1 MGAKSIYTDRRK
13 KLLNEIVL
21 NNDPNELK
29 GILKDYTNF
38 HKYVKNWQRVNFDEF
53 IEKFSEKK
61 AITSDTYNM
70 TDNRR
75 KIKFF
80 DDGFEYEISCAIGGQ
95 YFRIQ
100 RQAYIDSKGV
110 KHGAEYVGI
119 DLKPPKVPGGL
130 RKQAA
135 KELFNQLTH
144 FAMTYKKGTV

>member
-1 MGAKSIYTDRRK
+1 MGAKDIYTDTRA
-13 KLLNEIVL
+13 KLIMDVVL
-21 NNDPNELK
+21 KNDPDELK
-29 GILKDYTNF
+29 GILTDYTNF
-38 HKYVKNWQRVNFDEF
+38 HKYVKNWQRINLDEF
-53 IEKFSEKK
+53 IEKFVQKN

-70 TDNRR
+70 TENRR

-100 RQAYIDSKGV
+100 RQPYTDSKGV
-110 KHGAEYVGI
+110 FHGKEYVGI
-119 DLKPPKVPGGL
+119 DLKPPKIPGGL
-130 RKQAA
+130 RKAPA